1 MARLA
6 PGLLATDSGFYIAAV
21 IVVSGLLVFGVTV
34 PVDKLRKQF
43 GERSDAALG
52 PC

>member
-34 PVDKLRKQF
+34 PVDKRKQF